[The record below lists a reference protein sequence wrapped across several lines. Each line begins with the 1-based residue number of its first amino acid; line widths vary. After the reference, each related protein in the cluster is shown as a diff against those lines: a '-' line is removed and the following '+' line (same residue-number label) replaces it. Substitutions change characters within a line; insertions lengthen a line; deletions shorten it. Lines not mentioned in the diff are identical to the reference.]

1 MAEVSAQTWDVVSR
15 EINGTL
21 NDARVGLETFG
32 EQPDNIAAIERCAD
46 ELLRVQGVLRVLE
59 IYGAALLAEEMAQ
72 VARYLVDTIGHRKN
86 HPEALDALLRAMVQL
101 PTYLERVMAGGRDM
115 ALILLPLLNDLR
127 AVRGSPLLS
136 EGTLLVLN
144 LRSDRRPEP
153 QTVRPGEPQL
163 SASQWARRMRTQ
175 YQSGLIGWIRSEGG
189 SEHLAVLSA
198 VSAQLERVATEQPVY
213 QLWWV
218 VGAVLEA
225 LRDGGLE
232 AGVSIKRL
240 LGLADRE
247 IRRLYEDGEVRYAQH
262 PPVELLNNLL
272 YYVARATS
280 NGPRVVAVRQS
291 FRLDEL
297 LPVDPSIEAER
308 ETLSAPSVKLMQT
321 VAAAIREDLGHV
333 KDVLDIYVRRGGG
346 PASELAP
353 QVEMLRKIGDT
364 LGVLGLGDLRA
375 SIQKELAQL
384 EAVVAGSQPAS
395 DALLVQIAT
404 TLIGVEDKLDGRL
417 VNVLLPGNQSGREA
431 RATTQPGETADD
443 GSSASAEFA
452 RVQSAVLRECAVN
465 LARIKESIAQSVG
478 GTLDS
483 AALDGWPEYMR
494 GIKAG
499 MLMLGKGRAVTVV
512 DGITVLLRR
521 VMRAGGPA
529 VPVQYLDR
537 LADAV
542 VSLEYYMETLQ
553 AGRSEPGYML
563 DNAQAC
569 IDALM
574 REPQALVPTVPAAPT
589 TEFGGSMRI
598 TLPVVNPVLDD
609 RAIAS
614 TQVLHDGEPP
624 ATLPELQFHE
634 EPRRPRELPRELPQ
648 IIAPQETHPP
658 LLPAQP
664 PSTLDDHVDP
674 ELREIFVEE
683 AREEVQKIASQFPL
697 WERNSND
704 QPSVLGMR
712 RSFHTLKGSG
722 RMVGAHALAEFAW
735 SIENLLNRLL
745 DGTLERD
752 AGVVA
757 TVRSAV
763 ALAPQLVESL
773 ATGEIVR
780 GDVAALVTRAHAL
793 AAGQTSVDFQ
803 LAEQPQDFSED
814 EPVQAAGGSTPS
826 LAGQAAAEASQPALI
841 DDDPSLRDIYRRET
855 DAHVATIRHYIAR
868 ERQRPAPH
876 QLTDEVY
883 RACHTLS
890 GSSRMAEVRH
900 GTRLAEPLDRWL
912 RKAHGSGV
920 GLTDADL
927 GLLDE
932 CMAAMQQVAAHLD
945 ENTIFFTTHDVLRA
959 RLAGSEADLDQ
970 RIAEAAAGGEAIEIA
985 APLDLDVGSPFPV
998 QSPPD
1003 AHIAGDNQPGA
1014 TAAPPSDDDAE
1025 LDSDFDP
1032 DIALIFTEEATE
1044 LLDSAERALHD
1055 WKDSPADLLRL
1066 AALKRP
1072 LHTLKGG
1079 ARMAGIRSMGDLSHE
1094 LESLIGQIELGI
1106 VAPDAAAADVLQAS
1120 LDELARMRENVVA
1133 AKPLRPARSLIAR
1146 IHALSRPSTPAVPLA
1161 TPLSTAP
1168 AAPGTAF
1175 DPAASIPL
1183 FEEVELSSDA
1193 VPEPVFELELID
1205 EHQQAPDAAL
1215 PDAAPPAQTPMP
1227 APAANAEPSSAMLA
1241 ASLAERLRPHSAPD
1255 ATQRLVVAAA
1265 PDHGAGD
1272 PTATGDDDQAAT
1284 PAVLPPGREPAQGAD
1299 RSEMARVDADL
1310 LDQLLNNA
1318 GEVSIGRAR
1327 LEQQVGSIDH
1337 NLGELSRTVTRLKEQ
1352 LRKLEIETERQ
1363 ILNRHETESA
1373 YRGEFDPL
1381 ELDRYSSI
1389 QQFSRA
1395 LAETASDVGSIQ
1407 QLLESLTQDTQNLL
1421 QQQARVVT
1429 ELQNGLMRTRMVP
1442 FQRHVQRLARIVRQA
1457 AADTNKRAE
1466 LIVEGAAGELD
1477 RQVLER
1483 MLPPFEHMLRNAVVH
1498 GIEMPALRQAQGKD
1512 ETGRIILALR
1522 REGAEVV
1529 VDVSDDGAGMNLV
1542 AIRNKARSLG
1552 LLRVGQDL
1560 SDNEALQLVL
1570 EPGFSTADAVTQHA
1584 GRGVGM
1590 DVVAT
1595 EIKKLGGGLHME
1607 SVPGK
1612 GTRFTIRLPF
1622 TLAISHALVVRAAD
1636 EYYALPLPTVEGV
1649 VRLSRDEAEHH
1660 LGSDS
1665 ASFEYASQK
1674 YRFQQLGGF
1683 VGLEPAP
1690 LPTGD
1695 VTVPVVLV
1703 RAGDHSTGIV
1713 CEELVGSREIVVKSV
1728 GPQVSA
1734 IRGISGAT
1742 ILGDGR
1748 IVIILD
1754 IAALVR
1760 TDWRA
1765 RTVPVLARDKVDS
1778 RPVAL
1783 VVDDSITVRRVTQR
1797 LLERNGMRVLTARDG
1812 LDAVAVLAEN
1822 LPDVILLDIE
1832 MPRMDGYEFAAHV
1845 RGDARTAEIPIIMIT
1860 SRVGE
1865 KHRAR
1870 AIELGVDE
1878 YLGKPYQEAQLLE
1891 AIEPL
1896 VARRRDQLA
1905 AQSRDES
1912 ED

>member
-1 MAEVSAQTWDVVSR
+1 MAEVSAQTWDLAGREVSA
-15 EINGTL
+15 TL
-21 NDARVGLETFG
+21 AEARVALETFG
-32 EQPDNIAAIERCAD
+32 EQPDNAAAINRCAE
-46 ELLRVQGVLRVLE
+46 ELQRVQGVLRVLE
-59 IYGAALLAEEMAQ
+59 IYGASLLAEEMAL
-72 VARYLVDTIGHRKN
+72 VAQYVSGTLDERKN
-86 HPEALDALLRAMVQL
+86 HPEALDALLRSMVQL
-101 PTYLERVMAGGRDM
+101 PSYLERVMAGGRDL
-115 ALILLPLLNDLR
+115 ALVLLPLLNDLR

-136 EGTLLVLN
+136 EGTLLLLN
-144 LRSDRRPEP
+144 LRSDQRPAP
-153 QTVRPGEPQL
+153 QPPRSGEPTL
-163 SASQWARRMRTQ
+163 SAPQWARRMRTQ
-175 YQSGLIGWIRSEGG
+175 YQSGLIGWIRDEGAT
-189 SEHLAVLSA
+189 EHLAVLAA
-198 VSAQLERVATEQPVY
+198 VAEQIERVATEQSVY

-218 VGAVLEA
+218 VGAVIEA
-225 LRDGGLE
+225 LREHGLE
-232 AGVSIKRL
+232 GGVSVKRL

-247 IRRLYEDGEVRYAQH
+247 IRRLYEQGEARYSQS

-272 YYVARATS
+272 YYIARSTS
-280 NGPRVVAVRQS
+280 DGPRVASVRKS
-291 FRLDEL
+291 FRLGEL

-308 ETLSAPSVKLMQT
+308 ETLSAPSIKLMQT
-321 VAAAIREDLGHV
+321 VAAAIREDLGKV

-346 PASELAP
+346 PPAELAP
-353 QVEMLRKIGDT
+353 QLEMLRKIGDT

-375 SIQKELAQL
+375 SIQSELVNL
-384 EAVVAGSQPAS
+384 EAVVSGQKSAS
-395 DALLVQIAT
+395 DGLLVQVAT
-404 TLIGVEDKLDGRL
+404 TLIGVEDRLDGRL
-417 VNVLLPGNQSGREA
+417 VSMLVPVRSRAPGAAAA
-431 RATTQPGETADD
+431 RAGED
-443 GSSASAEFA
+443 GAEPSAEF
-452 RVQSAVLRECAVN
+452 VQVQAAVLRECAVN
-465 LARIKESIAQSVG
+465 LARIKEAIAQSAG

-483 AALDGWPEYMR
+483 GGLDSWPDFMR

-512 DGITVLLRR
+512 DGITTLLKR
-521 VMRAGGPA
+521 VMRTGGPN
-529 VPVQYLDR
+529 VPVQFLDR
-537 LADAV
+537 LADSI

-569 IDALM
+569 IDALLN
-574 REPQALVPTVPAAPT
+574 EPNAGVPTVRPAPLGDLGLSHQATVPALT
-589 TEFGGSMRI
+589 SPDHGS
-598 TLPVVNPVLDD
+598 TAV
-609 RAIAS
+609 
-614 TQVLHDGEPP
+614 TQVLYDGK
-624 ATLPELQFHE
+624 
-634 EPRRPRELPRELPQ
+634 
-648 IIAPQETHPP
+648 
-658 LLPAQP
+658 P
-664 PSTLDDHVDP
+664 PSTLPSLQSHNASAWAADDAANADHTMDISYPPLLRQPAPAAEPVDP
-674 ELREIFVEE
+674 ELLEIFIEE
-683 AREEVQKIASQFPL
+683 AREEVAKIAGRFPL
-697 WERNSND
+697 WERSSGD
-704 QPSVLGMR
+704 EAALLAMR

-722 RMVGAHALAEFAW
+722 RMVGARVLADLAW
-735 SIENLLNRLL
+735 AIENLLNRLL
-745 DGTLERD
+745 DGTLERS
-752 AGVVA
+752 AAIV
-757 TVRSAV
+757 SAV
-763 ALAPQLVESL
+763 RESVEQIPQLVEQL
-773 ATGEIVR
+773 AAGEPAL
-780 GDVAALVTRAHAL
+780 AAIDGLIGRAHAL
-793 AAGQTSVDFQ
+793 ASGSRNSDPL
-803 LAEQPQDFSED
+803 LAAAVAAEPADATAPAAAVMAP
-814 EPVQAAGGSTPS
+814 EPV
-826 LAGQAAAEASQPALI
+826 LI

-855 DAHVATIRHYIAR
+855 DAHVTTIRAFIAD
-868 ERQRPAPH
+868 ERKRLAPH
-876 QLTDEVY
+876 ILGDEVY

-920 GLTDADL
+920 GLTDDDL
-927 GLLDE
+927 SLLDE
-932 CMAAMQQVAAHLD
+932 CMSAMQQVAAHLD
-945 ENTIFFTTHDVLRA
+945 ENTVFFAPHDVLRA
-959 RLAGSEADLDQ
+959 RLAGSEHDLDQ
-970 RIAEAAAGGEAIEIA
+970 RIAEAAAGSGEMIEMVALPVDLELIEPPQLTIDTADALTPATVVAPPEEPIA
-985 APLDLDVGSPFPV
+985 AAAVATPTDSVPPADADDLDG
-998 QSPPD
+998 
-1003 AHIAGDNQPGA
+1003 
-1014 TAAPPSDDDAE
+1014 
-1025 LDSDFDP
+1025 DFDP

-1044 LLDSAERALHD
+1044 LLDAAEGALQDWNSARSD
-1055 WKDSPADLLRL
+1055 PLRL

-1094 LESLIGQIELGI
+1094 LETLIGQIELGI
-1106 VAPDAAAADVLQAS
+1106 VEPDERTCGVLQS
-1120 LDELARMRENVVA
+1120 SVDELARMRESVVSNR
-1133 AKPLRPARSLIAR
+1133 PLRAARVLIAR
-1146 IHALSRPSTPAVPLA
+1146 IHALTVPDRAIPEPAQFATAPSEPESPAGL
-1161 TPLSTAP
+1161 LSTAQALEALERSLP
-1168 AAPGTAF
+1168 SAEAGVPDLTAT
-1175 DPAASIPL
+1175 D
-1183 FEEVELSSDA
+1183 
-1193 VPEPVFELELID
+1193 
-1205 EHQQAPDAAL
+1205 DAATQT
-1215 PDAAPPAQTPMP
+1215 APEQHPEKILVA
-1227 APAANAEPSSAMLA
+1227 APAAFEPPPTYLREFV
-1241 ASLAERLRPHSAPD
+1241 ER
-1255 ATQRLVVAAA
+1255 AAA
-1265 PDHGAGD
+1265 PRDESI
-1272 PTATGDDDQAAT
+1272 
-1284 PAVLPPGREPAQGAD
+1284 AVPPGREPVTGVD
-1299 RSEMARVDADL
+1299 RTEMARVDAEL
-1310 LDQLLNNA
+1310 LDTLLNNA

-1327 LEQQVGSIDH
+1327 LEQQIGSIDH

-1363 ILNRHETESA
+1363 ILHRHETESA
-1373 YRGEFDPL
+1373 HRGEFDPL

-1395 LAETASDVGSIQ
+1395 LAETANDVGSIQ
-1407 QLLESLTQDTQNLL
+1407 QLLETLTQDTQNLL

-1457 AADTNKRAE
+1457 AADTGKRAE
-1466 LIVEGAAGELD
+1466 LVVEGASGELD

-1498 GIEMPALRQAQGKD
+1498 GIEMPDERIARGKD
-1512 ETGRIILALR
+1512 ESGRIVLTLQ

-1529 VDVSDDGAGMNLV
+1529 VVVSDDGAGMNLR
-1542 AIRNKARSLG
+1542 AIREKAQALG
-1552 LLRVGQDL
+1552 MLRPGQQL
-1560 SDNEALQLVL
+1560 SDIETLQLVL
-1570 EPGFSTADAVTQHA
+1570 EPGFSTANSVTQHA

-1607 SVPGK
+1607 SESGR
-1612 GTRFTIRLPF
+1612 GSRFTIRLPF

-1649 VRLSRDEAEHH
+1649 VRLSRDEAESH
-1660 LGSDS
+1660 LSRDEPT
-1665 ASFEYASQK
+1665 FEYAGQR
-1674 YRFQQLGGF
+1674 YRFQPLGGF

-1690 LPTGD
+1690 LPSGD

-1765 RTVPVLARDKVDS
+1765 RTVPMLARDKVDA

-1832 MPRMDGYEFAAHV
+1832 MPRMDGYEFAGHV
-1845 RGDARTAEIPIIMIT
+1845 RGDARTADIPIIMIT

-1870 AIELGVDE
+1870 AIELGVDD

-1896 VARRRDQLA
+1896 VSRRREQLA
-1905 AQSRDES
+1905 ALAHEQSENV
-1912 ED
+1912 EYGG